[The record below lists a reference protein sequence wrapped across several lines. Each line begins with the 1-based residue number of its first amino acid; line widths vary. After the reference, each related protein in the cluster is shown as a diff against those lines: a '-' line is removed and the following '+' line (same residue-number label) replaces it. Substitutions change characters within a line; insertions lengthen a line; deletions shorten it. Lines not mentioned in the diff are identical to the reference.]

1 MPPTHQTRPRA
12 LRLRALSFSLV
23 LLAGAA
29 QAADDPPRDLTAVP
43 FERLVGM
50 EVYSASRFAQRAS
63 DAPST
68 VIVIGASEIRAYGW
82 RTLADVARSVRGLNV
97 NYDRNYSYL
106 GERGFLRPGDYNTRF
121 LLQIDGM
128 RVNDVVYDQAP
139 IGGEFPLD
147 LELIERIEFVPGP
160 GSSVYGS
167 NAFFGVINVVTRR
180 PGEQTGTHAA
190 LAAGQAGYRRAQ
202 ASTGW
207 GHGGGHWLL
216 SASAARSTGRDLY
229 FPEFDTPDQNHGV
242 AQGLDTESVKHV
254 YASATYGA
262 LRVTALAAERIKG
275 IPTASWEQPFNDGRT
290 RTRDVQSQLDLTWN
304 TAVATG
310 VRLDLH
316 AFAARTTSN
325 ASYVYDSRVTLNHDS
340 TVSQWAGLELK
351 AIVRRYSG
359 HKLVMGVDLQRD
371 ASMVQQNYDTDPYVL
386 YLDDRR
392 QGSRAGVY
400 LQDEWTVHPGL
411 LLNAGLR
418 HDRHTGAGGVT
429 SPRVALIV
437 QPSEATTVKLIS
449 GTAYRAPNSYEKY
462 YKFIGDGGQLANPAL
477 GRERIRSHE
486 LALVRQFGDAARLT
500 ATVFRNRVDG
510 LITQLI
516 DPEQGLPRFFNVGSA
531 SVRGVGLEY
540 EHHFGSGASLRAS
553 ASRFDASDEIQ
564 WPAPARRA
572 PPARS
577 MLVLPALYD
586 TPAGASQVNSP
597 RMLAKFNAQLPAWH
611 GWRAGLEA
619 QYEGPRRALA
629 GTAAGYT
636 VVNLNLVSASLG
648 HGTEVALTVTNLLD
662 RRYADPASFEHLQ
675 TAIPQDGR
683 TLAAR
688 MSRSF

>member
-1 MPPTHQTRPRA
+1 MPPTHQTSPRA
-12 LRLRALSFSLV
+12 LRLRALSFSLA
-23 LLAGAA
+23 LLGGTA
-29 QAADDPPRDLTAVP
+29 QAADDPPRDLTALP
-43 FERLVGM
+43 FESLVGL

-167 NAFFGVINVVTRR
+167 NAFFGIINVVTRR
-180 PGEQTGTHAA
+180 PGVVAGTQAA

-207 GHGGGHWLL
+207 DDAGGGRWLL
-216 SASAARSTGRDLY
+216 SASTTRSTGRDLY

-242 AQGLDTESVKHV
+242 AQGLDHESVKHL
-254 YASATYGA
+254 YASATYGG
-262 LRVTALAAERIKG
+262 LHLTALAAERIKG
-275 IPTASWEQPFNDGRT
+275 IPTAAWEQPFNDGRT
-290 RTRDVQSQLDLTWN
+290 RTRDAQVQLDLTWN

-316 AFAARTTSN
+316 AFAARATSN
-325 ASYVYDSRVTLNHDS
+325 ASYVYDSSATLNHDS

-351 AIVRRYSG
+351 AIVRRYPG
-359 HKLVMGVDLQRD
+359 HKLVTGVDLQRD
-371 ASMVQQNYDTDPYVL
+371 ARMLQQNYDTDPQAL

-400 LQDEWTVHPGL
+400 LQDEWTLRPGL

-418 HDRHTGAGGVT
+418 HDRHSGASGVT
-429 SPRVALIV
+429 SPRVALIA

-462 YKFIGDGGQLANPAL
+462 YQYIGEGGQLANPAL

-486 LALVRQFGDAARLT
+486 LALVHEFGDAARLT

-516 DPEQGLPRFFNVGSA
+516 DPQEGLPRFFNVGSA

-564 WPAPARRA
+564 WPAPARQGSRT
-572 PPARS
+572 PAMR
-577 MLVLPALYD
+577 VLPGTQAD
-586 TPAGASQVNSP
+586 ASQVNSP
-597 RMLAKFNAQLPAWH
+597 STLAKFNAQLPAWRD
-611 GWRAGLEA
+611 WRAGLEA
-619 QYEGPRRALA
+619 QYVGPRRALA
-629 GTAAGYT
+629 GVAGGFT
-636 VVNLNLVSASLG
+636 VINLNLVSASLG
-648 HGTEVALTVTNLLD
+648 HGTEVALTATNLLD
-662 RRYADPASFEHLQ
+662 RRYADPASFEHRQ
-675 TAIPQDGR
+675 SAIPQDGR
-683 TLAAR
+683 TLSVR
-688 MSRSF
+688 MAHSF